1 MNQRKIT
8 LVIIVLLSLQVFFF
22 GQDVQL
28 SSLEG
33 KTSLDGLW
41 QFQGGG
47 NIRAGNWNE
56 VTLPTNGFTYPAEE
70 SNTYW
75 FRRTFKIS
83 SSMKDEE
90 IGLFLGRLPDASSI
104 YLNGTLLLKSG
115 ISPPQG
121 YYGAIFTA
129 RNLIIPQDLLNY
141 GHDNEILLKVYTRK
155 SVTALPSMYFSDI
168 KTSQKNVIQSRML
181 NSYMG
186 VIAASL
192 SFLTSLYFLV
202 LFLLN
207 RKDKSNLFL
216 MLGSLGFCL
225 NVSSL
230 FIESSPLPYLLMF
243 KLHSIGLYWGTS
255 FYILFIQQY
264 MKRHRNVRIR
274 RFFIIAPA
282 VMTLAILAMPN
293 FNAALF
299 LNDSIFYIAYITPGL
314 FYMLYLSIR
323 GRLDKIHFSSVL
335 LTGVTLAILGGL
347 RDIIIIMG
355 GNNPTFY
362 SNVIGMVSLVVCL
375 FVSYAARFHYTNQI
389 SEQGREELL
398 QKNKDSEELIAR
410 ISNLVLNMN
419 KSSIDLE
426 TSIHDAA
433 DAVHNIV
440 DANKEI
446 ESKVKDESKIVK
458 ENGTVITK
466 MLKTFDEMGASI
478 QNQTAMVEQTTSAVT
493 QQSSSI
499 ASVSANTE
507 RAKQHTGE
515 LRTFSNEATVSV
527 KTNHQ
532 VMTRIQSIS
541 EEVQSYVGDIR
552 KIASTI
558 NLLSMNA
565 SIEAAHAGEYGRGF
579 AVVAEEVRKLA
590 EISGKSSS
598 AIVDTIKEMMETI
611 TQGVSLT
618 GTVQNNL
625 IKITQSTADT
635 DDLILE
641 INEAAREQSVGAQ
654 QITQAARQL
663 QDATS
668 QLMTDSQEQQQGIE
682 QIRISIEEI
691 ETLFDNVVR
700 FTEGLNKG
708 TSTVSDV
715 VLRLQ
720 SVAETNRNTR
730 ETLAELVQ
738 KHKKS

>member
-1 MNQRKIT
+1 MT
-8 LVIIVLLSLQVFFF
+8 LVLFVLLNLQYVSF
-22 GQDVQL
+22 GQNVQL
-28 SSLEG
+28 GSIEE
-33 KTSLDGLW
+33 KTTLDGLW
-41 QFQGGG
+41 EVQGGS
-47 NIRAGNWNE
+47 IIQAGEWKE
-56 VTLPTNGFTYPAEE
+56 LTLPTNGFIYPDEE

-75 FRRTFKIS
+75 FRRTFKVS
-83 SSMKDEE
+83 NSMKDQE
-90 IGLFLGRLPDASSI
+90 IGLFLGRLPDATSV

-115 ISPPQG
+115 VSPPQG

-129 RNLIIPQDLLNY
+129 RSLIVPNELLKYNQ
-141 GHDNEILLKVYTRK
+141 DNEILLKVYTRK
-155 SVTALPSMYFSDI
+155 SATALPSMYFSEI
-168 KTSQKNVIQSRML
+168 QTVQKDVFKSRML

-186 VIAASL
+186 LIAASL

-207 RKDKSNLFL
+207 PKDKSNLFL
-216 MLGSLGFCL
+216 MLGSIGFCI

-230 FIESSPLPYLLMF
+230 FIETSPLPYLLMF
-243 KLHSIGLYWGTS
+243 KLQSIGLYWGTS

-264 MKRHRNVRIR
+264 MKRHRGIKIR
-274 RFFIIAPA
+274 RFFIITPA
-282 VMTLAILAMPN
+282 VMTIALLAMPS
-293 FNAALF
+293 FDTALF
-299 LNDSIFYIAYITPGL
+299 LNDSVFYIAYITPGL
-314 FYMLYLSIR
+314 FYMLFLSIR
-323 GRLDKIHFSSVL
+323 GLLDKIHFASVL

-355 GNNPTFY
+355 GNSPAFFT
-362 SNVIGMVSLVVCL
+362 NVIGMVSLVVCL
-375 FVSYAARFHYTNQI
+375 FVSYAARFHRTNQI
-389 SEQGREELL
+389 SEQGRNELV

-410 ISNLVLNMN
+410 ISELVLNMN
-419 KSSIDLE
+419 KSSNDLE
-426 TSIHDAA
+426 TSIQDAA
-433 DAVHNIV
+433 DAVHSIV
-440 DANKEI
+440 NANKEI
-446 ESKVKDESKIVK
+446 ESKVKDESRIVK

-478 QNQTAMVEQTTSAVT
+478 QNQTAMVEETTSAVT

-499 ASVSANTE
+499 ASVSSNTE
-507 RAKQHTGE
+507 RAKEHTGE
-515 LRTFSNEATVSV
+515 LRIFSNEATESV

-532 VMTRIQSIS
+532 VMTGIQSIS

-590 EISGKSSS
+590 ENSGKSSS
-598 AIVDTIKEMMETI
+598 AIVDTIKEMMDTI
-611 TQGVSLT
+611 TQGVALT
-618 GTVQNNL
+618 ATVQDNL

-635 DDLILE
+635 DDLIRE
-641 INEAAREQSVGAQ
+641 INEAAREQSIGAQ
-654 QITQAARQL
+654 EIIQAARQL

-668 QLMTDSQEQQQGIE
+668 QLMTDSQEQQQGVE
-682 QIRISIEEI
+682 QIRTSIEEI
-691 ETLFDNVVR
+691 ENLFDNVVR

-720 SVAETNRNTR
+720 SVAETNRQTR

-738 KHKKS
+738 MHRKS

>member
-1 MNQRKIT
+1 M
-8 LVIIVLLSLQVFFF
+8 IILVLLTLQNIFF
-22 GQDVQL
+22 GQNVQL
-28 SSLEG
+28 SSLEE

-41 QFQGGG
+41 EVQVGSRFKPGDGI
-47 NIRAGNWNE
+47 N
-56 VTLPTNGFTYPAEE
+56 VTLPTNGFIYPEEE

-75 FRRTFKIS
+75 FRRTFKVS
-83 SSMKDEE
+83 NSLKDQE
-90 IGLFLGRLPDASSI
+90 IGLFLGRLPDATSV
-104 YLNGTLLLKSG
+104 YLNGSLLLKSG
-115 ISPPQG
+115 VSPPEG
-121 YYGAIFTA
+121 YYGALFTA
-129 RNLIIPQDLLNY
+129 RSLIVPNELLNY
-141 GHDNEILLKVYTRK
+141 NQDNEILLKVYTEK
-155 SVTALPSMYFSDI
+155 SVTALPSIYFSNI
-168 KTSQKNVIQSRML
+168 KAVQKDVFRSRML

-186 VIAASL
+186 LVAASL
-192 SFLTSLYFLV
+192 SFLTSLYFLI

-216 MLGSLGFCL
+216 MLGSIGFCL

-243 KLHSIGLYWGTS
+243 KLQSIGLYWGTS

-264 MKRHRNVRIR
+264 MKLHRGLKIR
-274 RFFIIAPA
+274 RFFLIAPA
-282 VMTLAILAMPN
+282 VMTIALLVMPN

-299 LNDSIFYIAYITPGL
+299 LNDSVFYIAYITPGL

-323 GRLDKIHFSSVL
+323 GRLDKIHFSSIL

-355 GNNPTFY
+355 GNSPAFY
-362 SNVIGMVSLVVCL
+362 TNVIGMVSLVVCL
-375 FVSYAARFHYTNQI
+375 FISYAARFHHTNRI

-398 QKNKDSEELIAR
+398 QKNKESEELIAR
-410 ISNLVLNMN
+410 ISKLVLNMN

-426 TSIHDAA
+426 TSIQDAA

-440 DANKEI
+440 DANKEM
-446 ESKVKDESKIVK
+446 EVKVKDESKIVK

-466 MLKTFDEMGASI
+466 MLKTFDEMGDSI
-478 QNQTAMVEQTTSAVT
+478 QNQTAMVEETTSAVT

-499 ASVSANTE
+499 ASVSTNTE
-507 RAKQHTGE
+507 RAKEHTGE
-515 LRTFSNEATVSV
+515 LRKFSNEATESV

-590 EISGKSSS
+590 EDSGKSSS
-598 AIVDTIKEMMETI
+598 AIVDTIKEMMATI
-611 TQGVSLT
+611 TQGVTLT

-625 IKITQSTADT
+625 LKITKNTADT
-635 DDLILE
+635 DDLIRE

-668 QLMTDSQEQQQGIE
+668 QLMTDSQEQQQGVE

-691 ETLFDNVVR
+691 ETLFDNMVR
-700 FTEGLNKG
+700 FTEELNKG

-720 SVAETNRNTR
+720 SVAETNRETR

-738 KHKKS
+738 KHKASY